1 VSTPDT
7 AGNGDQ
13 THETPAIQDAEE
25 TSPVSLFKA
34 WYLVGIL
41 MVIYV
46 FSFMDRSLLGLLVG
60 PIKESLGITDFEI
73 SLLMGFSFALFY
85 STLGLP
91 IGRLAD
97 SKNRKWLIA
106 IGLFIW
112 TLMTALCGTVRTF
125 WQFFLCR
132 VGLGV
137 GEATLSPS
145 AYSMITD
152 VFPKRRLATAISA
165 YSMGIYI
172 GSAVSGL
179 GGAFVLDMVRGY
191 GSLDLPLVGTIHPWQ
206 VLFLVVGLLGFI
218 PLLVFI
224 VTVREPARR
233 RMRTAA
239 RTNGQQKK
247 AQASLRE
254 TLAYMRANAR
264 SIFHHNVGFSILAF
278 SNWAIG
284 SWILEFFVRTHGWD
298 RVNTGY
304 LLGVNG
310 LIVQPAAILFG
321 GYLADR
327 MIARGKPDGM
337 MRVGLI
343 GALGWLGPGLF
354 YTWMPYGWLSFLLV
368 IPVSFFVALPFGC
381 APAAMQQIMPAD
393 MRAQAAAWYLFIVN
407 LIGMGIGPSAIAFC
421 TDFVFRD
428 ESMLWASILLVG
440 SIAHVAA
447 AVAFWRGLAPF
458 RESVAR
464 IEAYNVSLS
473 FRATLGRCPAV
484 PHEMT
489 SRALSMRS
497 GRGINPRPTMDCV
510 VGT

>member
-1 VSTPDT
+1 MGHRPSEQDT
-7 AGNGDQ
+7 AE
-13 THETPAIQDAEE
+13 HEADPDA
-25 TSPVSLFKA
+25 SPTEPVAAGATTVSMFKA
-34 WYLVGIL
+34 WYLVAIL

-60 PIKESLGITDFEI
+60 PIKESLGISDFQI

-106 IGLFIW
+106 AGLFIW
-112 TLMTALCGTVRTF
+112 TLMTVMCGVVRTYG
-125 WQFFLCR
+125 QFFLCR
-132 VGLGV
+132 IGLGV
-137 GEATLSPS
+137 GEATLGPS

-152 VFPKRRLATAISA
+152 IFPKRHLATAISA

-179 GGAFVLDMVRGY
+179 GGAFVLDLVRGY
-191 GSLDLPLVGTIHPWQ
+191 GPIVLPFVGAIHSWQ
-206 VLFLVVGLLGFI
+206 VLFLVVGLLGFV
-218 PLLVFI
+218 PLFVFI
-224 VTVREPARR
+224 FTVREPERR
-233 RMRTAA
+233 GALEAA
-239 RTNGQQKK
+239 KHGRPQRPK
-247 AQASLRE
+247 ASLRE
-254 TLAYMRANAR
+254 TLVYMRANTR
-264 SIFHHNVGFSILAF
+264 SIFYHNIGFSILAF

-304 LLGVNG
+304 LLGING
-310 LIVQPAAILFG
+310 LITQPAAILFG
-321 GYLADR
+321 GWLADR
-327 MIARGKPDGM
+327 MIARGKSDGM

-354 YTWMPYGWLSFLLV
+354 YTWMPIGWVSFLLV
-368 IPVSFFVALPFGC
+368 VPVSFFVALPFGC
-381 APAAMQQIMPAD
+381 APAAMQQIMPSD

-440 SIAHVAA
+440 SVAHVVA

-464 IEAYNVSLS
+464 IEAYERDS
-473 FRATLGRCPAV
+473 AIEKIGRRREAD
-484 PHEMT
+484 
-489 SRALSMRS
+489 LL
-497 GRGINPRPTMDCV
+497 
-510 VGT
+510 

>member
-1 VSTPDT
+1 M
-7 AGNGDQ
+7 
-13 THETPAIQDAEE
+13 
-25 TSPVSLFKA
+25 L
-34 WYLVGIL
+34 
-41 MVIYV
+41 IYV

-60 PIKESLGITDFEI
+60 PIKESLGISDFQI

-97 SKNRKWLIA
+97 RKNRKWLIA

-112 TLMTALCGTVRTF
+112 TLMTAMCGVVRTF
-125 WQFFLCR
+125 GQFFLCR

-137 GEATLSPS
+137 GEATLGPS

-152 VFPKRRLATAISA
+152 VFPKRHLATAISA

-179 GGAFVLDMVRGY
+179 GGAFVLDIVRDY
-191 GSLDLPLVGTIHPWQ
+191 GSLVLPLVGTIYPWQ
-206 VLFLVVGLLGFI
+206 VLFLAVGALGLI
-218 PLLVFI
+218 PLLIFM
-224 VTVREPARR
+224 VTVREPERR
-233 RMRTAA
+233 GLRAMATGGR
-239 RTNGQQKK
+239 QKA
-247 AQASLRE
+247 AQASLGE

-264 SIFHHNVGFSILAF
+264 TIFYHNMGFSILAF

-284 SWILEFFVRTHGWD
+284 SWILE
-298 RVNTGY
+298 
-304 LLGVNG
+304 
-310 LIVQPAAILFG
+310 
-321 GYLADR
+321 
-327 MIARGKPDGM
+327 
-337 MRVGLI
+337 
-343 GALGWLGPGLF
+343 
-354 YTWMPYGWLSFLLV
+354 
-368 IPVSFFVALPFGC
+368 FFVALPFGC

-393 MRAQAAAWYLFIVN
+393 MRGQAAAWYLFIVN

-447 AVAFWRGLAPF
+447 ALAFWRGLAPF

-464 IEAYNVSLS
+464 VEAYQRD
-473 FRATLGRCPAV
+473 RA
-484 PHEMT
+484 
-489 SRALSMRS
+489 
-497 GRGINPRPTMDCV
+497 
-510 VGT
+510 

>member
-1 VSTPDT
+1 MRTPDT
-7 AGNGDQ
+7 AFSDD
-13 THETPAIQDAEE
+13 EPLKSSAPPDAEE
-25 TSPVSLFKA
+25 TSSLSLFKA

-60 PIKESLGITDFEI
+60 PIKESMGITDFQI

-85 STLGLP
+85 SVLGLP

-112 TLMTALCGTVRTF
+112 TLMTALCGTVRGY
-125 WQFFLCR
+125 WQFFVYR
-132 VGLGV
+132 MGVGV
-137 GEATLSPS
+137 GEATLSPC

-152 VFPKRRLATAISA
+152 IFPKRHLAKAISA
-165 YSMGIYI
+165 YSMGIFF
-172 GSAVSGL
+172 GVAASGL
-179 GGAFVLDMVRGY
+179 GGAFVLDMVRDY
-191 GSLDLPLVGTIHPWQ
+191 GALDLPLLGTIHPWQ

-218 PLLVFI
+218 PLLVFM

-233 RMRTAA
+233 GARVAA
-239 RTNGQQKK
+239 HSDGRQKA

-264 SIFHHNVGFSILAF
+264 SIVYHNIGFSILAF
-278 SNWAIG
+278 SNWALG
-284 SWILEFFVRTHGWD
+284 SWTIEFFVRTHGWD

-310 LIVQPAAILFG
+310 LFTQPAAILFG
-321 GYLADR
+321 GFLADR

-343 GALGWLGPGLF
+343 AAVGWLIPGMM
-354 YTWMPYGWLSFLLV
+354 YPWMPVGWASFLFI
-368 IPVSFFVALPFGC
+368 IPVAFFVALPFGC

-407 LIGMGIGPSAIAFC
+407 LVGMGIGPSAIGFC

-428 ESMLWASILLVG
+428 ESMLWASLLLVG
-440 SIAHVAA
+440 GISHVVAA
-447 AVAFWRGLAPF
+447 WAFWAGRAPF

-464 IEAYNVSLS
+464 VEAYES
-473 FRATLGRCPAV
+473 AEAGGC
-484 PHEMT
+484 
-489 SRALSMRS
+489 
-497 GRGINPRPTMDCV
+497 
-510 VGT
+510 